1 MSAISDARADRNR
14 AIEKALGYAEGNV
27 IAVKIWERNDIEAVF
42 MDDFEIED
50 PDEDLIP
57 EVVRDRG
64 ISRLEECCD
73 EEWETIRLCC
83 ADALKKRESKKKEAE
98 HFKRLSEIENMDEKE
113 VADMIEELEGDNDCI
128 RFKNGSYYILY
139 DHTFNTDDL
148 TTVVQE
154 FGTRSKITSSLLR
167 LARSGR
173 I

>member
-1 MSAISDARADRNR
+1 MSAINDAKADRNR
-14 AIEKALGYAEGNV
+14 AIEKALGYAEGDV
-27 IAVKIWERNDIEAVF
+27 IAVKIWEKNDIEAVF

-50 PDEDLIP
+50 PDEDLIS
-57 EVVRDRG
+57 EVVCDKG
-64 ISRLEECCD
+64 IGHLEESYD

-83 ADALKKRESKKKEAE
+83 ADALKKRRRKKDE
-98 HFKRLSEIENMDEKE
+98 HSKRLLELKNMDEDE
-113 VADMIEELEGDNDCI
+113 IDDFIEELEGNNDCI

-139 DHTFNTDDL
+139 DHTFNTDEF

-154 FGTRSKITSSLLR
+154 FGTRSKIINALLR